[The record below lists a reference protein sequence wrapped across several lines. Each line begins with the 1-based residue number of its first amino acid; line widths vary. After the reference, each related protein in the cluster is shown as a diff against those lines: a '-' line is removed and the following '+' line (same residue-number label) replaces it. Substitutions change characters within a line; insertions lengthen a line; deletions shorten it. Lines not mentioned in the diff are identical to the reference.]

1 MNFSTLPDDLLDLII
16 TSYTTRVHS
25 DLYVPLGTPPPGFP
39 DEWENIIRRPPFQPP
54 PARLIT
60 PAHWRALA
68 PLTAVCRRLRAAV
81 LRSVRGLSIGLSPPP
96 VLRRLAAAPDAAGDA
111 PPHPLP
117 AVMVALRSR
126 VDHLSALLPRLS
138 RLTHLT
144 ACLHVDAPLPR
155 GTLTLAADVWE
166 AAAAEDRQG
175 WLFFHW
181 SVAVLALLPKLPLR
195 SLCLHWL
202 GDSFLAEHPSHVA
215 PAAAPA
221 APPQA
226 FGLLGLLG
234 ELVPP
239 PAIGGGAAGTA
250 APAAPRLSGAP
261 LQSLVLA
268 LRSAQRASGT
278 MRAAWARPIGAA
290 VARHADTLRALVIDA
305 PDDLRYP
312 VLGSVLEQLPR
323 ASRLTDFATS
333 GALGSP
339 NTVLLARAAPGL
351 RALTLG
357 RRTGLSAAALALL
370 GRTAAGTTARGRRG
384 SSDAPPALL
393 PALEYIDM
401 SSTVAQASPSP
412 TYFTDLRR
420 FFAARSLHTLLL
432 SPGLYGPAVAT
443 RLTTAIV
450 SMPRFPSVLSIPTP
464 LSDGHVAELLSFLD
478 PLTRLHLGDVEALSG
493 ERLGALVR
501 AAPDLHH
508 LDVGGLDGE
517 ELAAV
522 APTLGTVPELVLQVA
537 DWGSSSLADALAAL
551 ATGEVTTTVTIRS
564 TVVWSEDFEGD
575 LDWWPPSLELLVLA
589 GCRGLGEAEAA
600 EVQRR
605 LWRRTPPAMLQW
617 SSTFPVW

>member
-1 MNFSTLPDDLLDLII
+1 
-16 TSYTTRVHS
+16 
-25 DLYVPLGTPPPGFP
+25 
-39 DEWENIIRRPPFQPP
+39 
-54 PARLIT
+54 
-60 PAHWRALA
+60 
-68 PLTAVCRRLRAAV
+68 
-81 LRSVRGLSIGLSPPP
+81 
-96 VLRRLAAAPDAAGDA
+96 
-111 PPHPLP
+111 
-117 AVMVALRSR
+117 
-126 VDHLSALLPRLS
+126 
-138 RLTHLT
+138 
-144 ACLHVDAPLPR
+144 
-155 GTLTLAADVWE
+155 
-166 AAAAEDRQG
+166 
-175 WLFFHW
+175 
-181 SVAVLALLPKLPLR
+181 
-195 SLCLHWL
+195 
-202 GDSFLAEHPSHVA
+202 
-215 PAAAPA
+215 
-221 APPQA
+221 
-226 FGLLGLLG
+226 
-234 ELVPP
+234 
-239 PAIGGGAAGTA
+239 
-250 APAAPRLSGAP
+250 
-261 LQSLVLA
+261 
-268 LRSAQRASGT
+268 

-370 GRTAAGTTARGRRG
+370 GRTAAGTTARGRGG
-384 SSDAPPALL
+384 SGHAPPALL
-393 PALEYIDM
+393 PALEYIDL
-401 SSTVAQASPSP
+401 SSTVAPASPSP

-443 RLTTAIV
+443 RLTTAII

-464 LSDGHVAELLSFLD
+464 LSDGHVAELLGFLD

-501 AAPDLHH
+501 AAPGLHH
-508 LDVGGLDGE
+508 LDVGALDGE

-564 TVVWSEDFEGD
+564 TVVWAEDFEGD
-575 LDWWPPSLELLVLA
+575 LDWWPPSLERLVLA
-589 GCRGLGEAEAA
+589 RCRGLGEAEAA